1 MRPPEA
7 LCEKRQRHQVETSLR
22 FTQKDWKILPT
33 EISFRPRRLDRSML
47 SVHGPLPSGVLLP
60 AAWPMNLVPH
70 PQPCIQP
77 CWLPSNSVV
86 GLVLTLVDILG
97 FQHPTWEVV
106 PRLQVLAS
114 YLISGK
120 TLNWKENSSSVKTQ
134 ICNTSSGSCRRALPP
149 SMSKKMLLPQRGPA
163 QSPGLIV
170 CSQNRFPPALSIYLC
185 TFSFSQ

>member
-1 MRPPEA
+1 
-7 LCEKRQRHQVETSLR
+7 
-22 FTQKDWKILPT
+22 
-33 EISFRPRRLDRSML
+33 ML

-60 AAWPMNLVPH
+60 AAWPMALVPH

-77 CWLPSNSVV
+77 CWLPSNSAV

-120 TLNWKENSSSVKTQ
+120 TLNWKENSSSVKIQ
-134 ICNTSSGSCRRALPP
+134 ICNTSSGRCRRALPP
-149 SMSKKMLLPQRGPA
+149 SMSMKMLLPQRGPA

-170 CSQNRFPPALSIYLC
+170 RSQNRLLPALSIYLC